1 MMGKKHVS
9 ASAVVAA
16 LQARDRKAALVFN
29 TTVLVGVTGF
39 TLNTVKNAIDWLRI
53 HGYIRSP
60 RTRAWTLTEKGLAVG
75 EEGVCYTTTRP
86 QTVTLTEAHKAG
98 ATGLRGAA
106 WRALRIRGAVTVDE
120 VCSLVVTADQDYGKS
135 PRVSVRH
142 YFNDLANA
150 GVITT
155 KRANTR
161 GELLYILL
169 KNVGPLAPTTSPR
182 GHVYDPNAGAWL
194 LGGPQNVTAGVKAQ
208 VAE

>member
-1 MMGKKHVS
+1 MMAKKHEA
-9 ASAVVAA
+9 ASAVVCSMQAA
-16 LQARDRKAALVFN
+16 RGPEAVYNITELAAH
-29 TTVLVGVTGF
+29 TGLAF
-39 TLNTVKNAIDWLRI
+39 NTVKNAIDWLRTN
-53 HGYIRSP
+53 GYVASP
-60 RTRAWTLTEKGLAVG
+60 RTRQWKLTPKGMIVREEVG
-75 EEGVCYTTTRP
+75 VRYTATRP
-86 QTVTLTEAHKAG
+86 QTVKVTEAHKAG

-142 YFNDLANA
+142 YFNDLAHA
-150 GVITT
+150 GFITT

-194 LGGPQNVTAGVKAQ
+194 LGGPDGIKPEVAQ
-208 VAE
+208 